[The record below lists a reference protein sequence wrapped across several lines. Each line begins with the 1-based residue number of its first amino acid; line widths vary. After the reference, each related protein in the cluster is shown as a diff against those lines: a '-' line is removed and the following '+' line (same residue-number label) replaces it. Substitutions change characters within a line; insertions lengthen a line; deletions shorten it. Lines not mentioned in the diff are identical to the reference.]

1 MLTTS
6 IYMMPIFDR
15 VLGSGSLETLVYL
28 TVVATGAIFF
38 LSLLEVV
45 RSRMLARISTWLEAR
60 LAPAALGR
68 MIDQAVARDGAR
80 AEALSD
86 LGQLRGF
93 LGGPGVLALFD
104 APWVPVYLAVVY
116 LLHPALGHVA
126 LAGAVVLFGLAL
138 ANDRLT
144 RRPFQLATAVTRRAG
159 RVADAAPRNAEAV
172 DAMGMADNLIR
183 RWAVAGGDALR
194 LHALAGDPAR
204 ADARLNA
211 KFEH

>member
-1 MLTTS
+1 MFSLAVNLLMLTTS

-28 TVVATGAIFF
+28 TVVATGAIGF

-45 RSRMLARISTWLEAR
+45 RSRLLARISTWLEAR

-68 MIDQAVARDGAR
+68 MIDQALARNGAR
-80 AEALSD
+80 AEAQSD

-126 LAGAVVLFGLAL
+126 LAGAVVLFALAL
-138 ANDRLT
+138 ANDRLPGGRSSRRPGSRGGPAGWPT
-144 RRPFQLATAVTRRAG
+144 RRRAMPRRSM
-159 RVADAAPRNAEAV
+159 P
-172 DAMGMADNLIR
+172 
-183 RWAVAGGDALR
+183 WAWR
-194 LHALAGDPAR
+194 IT
-204 ADARLNA
+204 
-211 KFEH
+211 